1 MTELK
6 KLSET
11 LMIVT
16 EALGDV
22 NARLQKLENPDKRN
36 KNGLPIGMEIFGKT
50 QDSRNVSMI
59 VNPDNYQIVLL
70 GEQRILKGKEF
81 NSLSEAAEFFSG
93 IKRKSGWVFWKD
105 VNGIKLK
112 ETFKG

>member
-1 MTELK
+1 MSEIR
-6 KLSET
+6 KLSDT

-22 NARLQKLENPDKRN
+22 NARLKKLENPDKKN
-36 KNGLPIGMEIFGKT
+36 KHGLPIGMEIFGKT
-50 QDSRNVSMI
+50 QDDQKVSLI
-59 VNPDNYQIVLL
+59 VNPESYQIVSL
-70 GEQRILKGKEF
+70 GEQHILNGKEF
-81 NSLSEAAEFFSG
+81 NSLSKAAEFFSG

-105 VNGIKLK
+105 ANGIKLK

>member
-22 NARLQKLENPDKRN
+22 NARLQVLENPDRKN
-36 KNGLPIGMEIFGKT
+36 KHGLPIGMEIFGKT
-50 QDSRNVSMI
+50 QDDQRVSLV
-59 VNPDNYQIVLL
+59 VNPESYQTVLL
-70 GEQRILKGKEF
+70 GDQPILNGKKF
-81 NSLSEAAEFFSG
+81 NSLSKAAEFFSG
-93 IKRKSGWVFWKD
+93 VKRKSGWVFWKD
-105 VNGIKLK
+105 MNGVKLK